1 MLFDQIIAFIGIT
14 TLSPVL
20 VLLAILVRLTSS
32 GPAFYVQERI
42 GRNGKPFLLLKFRT
56 MTVAKPQSD
65 TRQITVTGD
74 ARITPL
80 GHFLR
85 RYKLDELPQLINVLS
100 RRMRLVGPRP
110 EVAKYVAYYR
120 DEQRRVLSVH
130 PGITDIATL
139 YYRNESDEL
148 AAADDP
154 ETYYIETVLPR
165 KLRLNLQYIDSRT
178 FLSDIRV
185 ILLTALVSVSPT
197 SGADYVRNW
206 IERRYLSDS
215 SV

>member
-1 MLFDQIIAFIGIT
+1 MLFDQIVAFIGIT
-14 TLSPVL
+14 ALSPVF
-20 VLLAILVRLTSS
+20 VVFAILVRLTSS

-42 GRNGKPFLLLKFRT
+42 GRNAKPFRLLKFRT
-56 MTVAKPQSD
+56 MTVAKPSTD
-65 TRQITVTGD
+65 TRQITVAGD

-85 RYKLDELPQLINVLS
+85 RYKLDELPQLINVLV
-100 RRMRLVGPRP
+100 RHMRLVGPRP

-120 DEQRRVLSVH
+120 GEQYRVLSVH

-154 ETYYIETVLPR
+154 ETYYVETVLPR
-165 KLRLNLQYIDSRT
+165 KLHLNLLYIDSRT

-185 ILLTALVSVSPT
+185 ILLTALVSISPT
-197 SGADYVRNW
+197 SGARYVRNW
-206 IERRYLSDS
+206 IEKRYLADISM
-215 SV
+215 

>member
-42 GRNGKPFLLLKFRT
+42 GRNGKPFLLLKVRT
-56 MTVAKPQSD
+56 MTVARPHSD

-80 GHFLR
+80 GRFLR
-85 RYKLDELPQLINVLS
+85 RYKLDELPQLINVLF

-110 EVAKYVAYYR
+110 EVAKYVTYYR
-120 DEQRRVLSVH
+120 GEQLRVLSVH

>member
-14 TLSPVL
+14 TLSPIL
-20 VLLAILVRLTSS
+20 VIFAILVRLTST

-42 GRNGKPFLLLKFRT
+42 GRNGEPFRLLKFRT
-56 MTVAKPQSD
+56 MTVAKPNSD
-65 TRQITVTGD
+65 TRQITVSGD

-85 RYKLDELPQLINVLS
+85 RYKLDELPQLINVFF
-100 RRMRLVGPRP
+100 RHMRLVGPRP

-120 DEQRRVLSVH
+120 GEQLRVLSVH

-148 AAADDP
+148 AAANDP

-165 KLRLNLQYIDSRT
+165 KLCLNLLYIDSRT

>member
-1 MLFDQIIAFIGIT
+1 
-14 TLSPVL
+14 
-20 VLLAILVRLTSS
+20 
-32 GPAFYVQERI
+32 VQERI